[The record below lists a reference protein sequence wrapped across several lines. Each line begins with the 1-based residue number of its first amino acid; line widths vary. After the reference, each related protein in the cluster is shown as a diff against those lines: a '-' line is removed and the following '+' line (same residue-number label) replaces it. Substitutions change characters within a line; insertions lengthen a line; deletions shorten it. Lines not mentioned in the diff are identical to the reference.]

1 MGSKCAETL
10 VIEPSKTEAFFFM
23 PDSIPHPVQFQ
34 GSRLAR
40 WVLKLLG
47 WRLDFEGFP
56 ALQGVA
62 IVYPH
67 TSNWDFPIGMLAKWA
82 LGIQAHFWGKDALF
96 KWPLLGSWM
105 RWVGGIP
112 IDRSSPKGVVGQ
124 MVHVFE
130 QHKQHEQLLWL
141 ALAPE
146 GTRSLTP
153 GWRSG
158 FYQLAL
164 GANVPLALVKLDW
177 EQRCFSVVVFYHLT
191 GQLEADYIHI
201 ARVFEGVKGFHEDL
215 MGPIMPWRS
224 PADAESTP
232 PLKVANS

>member
-1 MGSKCAETL
+1 
-10 VIEPSKTEAFFFM
+10 M
-23 PDSIPHPVQFQ
+23 PDSIRHPVQFQ

-47 WRLDFEGFP
+47 WRLVFDGFP
-56 ALQGVA
+56 TLQGVA
-62 IVYPH
+62 VVYPH

-82 LGIQAHFWGKDALF
+82 LGIPAHFWGKDALF
-96 KWPLLGSWM
+96 KWPLLGAWM

-124 MVHVFE
+124 MVQVFE
-130 QHKQHEQLLWL
+130 QHKQGQQVLWL

-146 GTRSLTP
+146 GTRSHTP

-164 GANVPLALVKLDW
+164 GAKVPLALVKLDW
-177 EQRCFSVVVFYHLT
+177 GQRCISAVDFYDLT
-191 GQLEADYIHI
+191 GQLEHDY
-201 ARVFEGVKGFHEDL
+201 AYMAQVFDGVKGFHEHQ
-215 MGPIMPWRS
+215 MGPILPWRS
-224 PADAESTP
+224 PSGAESSAPASTP
-232 PLKVANS
+232 NS

>member
-1 MGSKCAETL
+1 MSTL
-10 VIEPSKTEAFFFM
+10 TR
-23 PDSIPHPVQFQ
+23 HPVTFK

-40 WVLKLLG
+40 WILKMLG

-56 ALQGVA
+56 TRQGVA

-82 LGIQAHFWGKDALF
+82 LGIPAHFWGKDSLF
-96 KWPLLGSWM
+96 KFPLVGTWM

-112 IDRSSPKGVVGQ
+112 IDRSSSRGVVGQ

-130 QHKQHEQLLWL
+130 QHKHKDQLLWL
-141 ALAPE
+141 GLAPE
-146 GTRSLTP
+146 GTRSHTP

-164 GANVPLALVKLDW
+164 GAKLPLALVKLDW
-177 EQRCFSVVVFYHLT
+177 GQRRFSVVDFYDLT
-191 GQLEADYIHI
+191 GQVERDYAHM
-201 ARVFEGVKGFHEDL
+201 AQVFEGVQGFHVHQ
-215 MGPIMPWRS
+215 MGPILPWS
-224 PADAESTP
+224 PTQATP
-232 PLKVANS
+232 SSPSDTTTVS

>member
-1 MGSKCAETL
+1 MSTT
-10 VIEPSKTEAFFFM
+10 SR
-23 PDSIPHPVQFQ
+23 HPVTFK

-40 WVLKLLG
+40 WILKLLG

-56 ALQGVA
+56 ARQGVA

-82 LGIQAHFWGKDALF
+82 LGIPAHFWGKDSLF
-96 KWPLLGSWM
+96 TWPVVGTWM

-112 IDRSSPKGVVGQ
+112 IDRSSSRGVVGQ

-130 QHKQHEQLLWL
+130 QHKQKDQLLWL
-141 ALAPE
+141 GLAPE
-146 GTRSLTP
+146 GTRSHTP

-164 GANVPLALVKLDW
+164 GAQVPLALVKLDW
-177 EQRCFSVVVFYHLT
+177 GQRRFSVVDFYDLT
-191 GQLEADYIHI
+191 GHVEQDYAHM
-201 ARVFEGVKGFHEDL
+201 AQVFAGVEGFHVHQ
-215 MGPIMPWRS
+215 MGPILPWS
-224 PADAESTP
+224 PAQTAP
-232 PLKVANS
+232 PHQTTTTS